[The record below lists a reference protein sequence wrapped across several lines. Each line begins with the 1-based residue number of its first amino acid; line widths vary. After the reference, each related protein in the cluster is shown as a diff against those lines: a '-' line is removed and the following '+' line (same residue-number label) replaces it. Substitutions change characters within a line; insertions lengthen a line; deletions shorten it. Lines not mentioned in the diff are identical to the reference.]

1 MFHPLLWRMHSDN
14 LSNSLSKGFDFMMV
28 NRLYQAIS
36 VISSRIIIISQWN
49 EASHEIMGIQNE

>member
-1 MFHPLLWRMHSDN
+1 
-14 LSNSLSKGFDFMMV
+14 MMV
-28 NRLYQAIS
+28 LLQMKIMVENKNRLSQAIS